1 MRLNQIHIEPILS
14 GCRVCPRGTFQNSS
28 GLRVY
33 VLLCLEDDPTHPN
46 LRVQLIHAV
55 VERVQLEGSLAV
67 LAPGHAQTVDRELLA
82 LQVHQA
88 AAIVPPTGML
98 HPDQVP
104 AEDAPA
110 SPTYAELIQIAT
122 ISPLKLPYDNVP
134 NFALEALTYT
144 NLVIVEL
151 VPQERNRNQIDSD
164 V

>member
-1 MRLNQIHIEPILS
+1 ML
-14 GCRVCPRGTFQNSS
+14 
-28 GLRVY
+28 
-33 VLLCLEDDPTHPN
+33 
-46 LRVQLIHAV
+46 VQRIHAV

-88 AAIVPPTGML
+88 AAIVPPTGMQ

-110 SPTYAELIQIAT
+110 SHPYGELIQIAT
-122 ISPLKLPYDNVP
+122 ASQLKLPYDNVP
-134 NFALEALTYT
+134 SFAQETLISTI
-144 NLVIVEL
+144 LVIVEL
-151 VPQERNRNQIDSD
+151 VPQERNQNQIDVD